1 VSWSR
6 FNQAV
11 CALRFFYGV
20 TLRRPGLVQM
30 LPYGK
35 KPKALPRVLSQDE
48 VRRLF
53 DAVCDPHFRLLLQTA
68 YAAGLRVSEVVRL
81 KLADIDSQRMVL
93 HIRCSKGRKDRLVP
107 VRPAVTALVYLSR
120 RAPGLSSSRHTR
132 PTTSGGNGRINW
144 SGN

>member
-35 KPKALPRVLSQDE
+35 KPKALPCVLSQDE

-53 DAVCDPHFRLLLQTA
+53 DAVSDPRFRLLLQTA
-68 YAAGLRVSEVVRL
+68 YAAGLRVSEVVRPSL
-81 KLADIDSQRMVL
+81 
-93 HIRCSKGRKDRLVP
+93 RCSTSSFRPNKSLRQSRQDLGEHGERPGRAQ
-107 VRPAVTALVYLSR
+107 PAGPQAQPLQ
-120 RAPGLSSSRHTR
+120 
-132 PTTSGGNGRINW
+132 GG
-144 SGN
+144 